1 MLNIEIDGKKMQVEA
16 GSMVIE
22 AADAAGIYIPRFC
35 YHKKLS
41 VAANC
46 RMCLVD
52 VEKVAK
58 PVPACATPV
67 TEGMRI
73 STRSQ
78 KTLDAQKG
86 VMEFLLINH
95 PLDCPICDQG
105 GECDLQDLAVGYGK
119 DVGRYTENKR
129 IVKDK
134 DLGPLIATDMTRCI
148 HCTRCVRF
156 GEELAGLMEL
166 GATGRG
172 EHMRIGTYVER
183 SVTSEL
189 SGNMIDL
196 CPVGALTSKPFR
208 YSARAWELIDVPGV
222 SPHDCVGTNTI
233 VQVRRN
239 KVMRVLPREN
249 EALNEVWLSDRDRFS
264 YEALDS
270 DDRATVPMI
279 KQNGE
284 WRETDWQTALQFAAD
299 GLRKVVSTH
308 GADMLGAL
316 AAPQATLE
324 EFFLLQRLM
333 RGLGSGNVDHRLR
346 QRDFSDDDIAP
357 AFPALELSIAQLEEV
372 DRALLIGSNIRKE
385 QPLLGLRLR
394 KAFLDGAQIAA
405 VNAVDY
411 EFTFDVRHKSI
422 VSPAQLA
429 ASCARIAVAA
439 GSKAGQAIPD
449 ALKALAGGEASDQE
463 RAIADLLASGERK
476 VILLGALA
484 LDHPQAATLKAIAE
498 HLAEWTGAKLGWLA
512 AANSAAGHLAGCLPA
527 RDAAGAK
534 AGRAGLNAAQMLAEP
549 RKGYLLL
556 GVEPE
561 LDCADGA
568 TARKAMA
575 EAEFVV
581 AIHAF
586 KSGVAEFAQVLLP
599 AAAFTESSG
608 TYVNCEGRW
617 QSIPAAVKPL
627 GDSRPAWKILRV
639 LGNLLK
645 VAGFDYTSA
654 EEIRDQVGGRDL
666 APSARSRGARFGA
679 AAASGKLTRIE
690 ELPIYRVDALTRR
703 SAPLLNTVDNRA
715 PVVRLHPRDGQA
727 LGLDD
732 NARVRVRAGGG
743 EAVLPI
749 ALDARVPT
757 GGVWIPAGYAET
769 ARLGIGDVELTRA

>member
-222 SPHDCVGTNTI
+222 SPHDCVGTNTT

-239 KVMRVLPREN
+239 KVMRILPREN
-249 EALNEVWLSDRDRFS
+249 EAVNEVWLSDRDRFS

-279 KQNGE
+279 KQDGQ

-299 GLRKVVSTH
+299 GLRKVASAQ

-316 AAPQATLE
+316 AAPQSTLE
-324 EFFLLQRLM
+324 EFFLLQKFM
-333 RGLGSGNVDHRLR
+333 RGIGSGHVDHRLR

-357 AFPALELSIAQLEEV
+357 AFPALELPIAQLEEV

-405 VNAVDY
+405 VNVVDH
-411 EFTFDVRHKSI
+411 EFTFDVRHKAI
-422 VSPAQLA
+422 VSPARLV

-439 GSKAGQAIPD
+439 GGQAGQTIPD
-449 ALKALAGGEASDQE
+449 ALKALAGGDADAPE
-463 RAIADLLASGERK
+463 RAIADMLASGERK
-476 VILLGALA
+476 VILLGAVA
-484 LDHPQAATLKAIAE
+484 LNHPQAASLKAIAE
-498 HLAEWTGAKLGWLA
+498 HLAEWSGAKLGWLA
-512 AANSAAGHLAGCLPA
+512 PANSAAGHLAGCLPL
-527 RDAAGAK
+527 REAAGAK
-534 AGRAGLNAAQMLAEP
+534 AGRAGLNAARMLAEP

-561 LDCADGA
+561 LDCADG
-568 TARKAMA
+568 TAARAAMVQ
-575 EAEFVV
+575 AEFVV
-581 AIHAF
+581 AIHSF
-586 KSGVAEFAQVLLP
+586 KSGVMEFAQVLLP

-639 LGNLLK
+639 LGNLLN

-654 EEIRDQVGGRDL
+654 EEIRDQVGGREL

-679 AAASGKLTRIE
+679 AAASGKLARIE
-690 ELPIYRVDALTRR
+690 ELPIYRVDAVTRR
-703 SAPLLNTVDNRA
+703 SPPLLSTADNPA
-715 PVVRLHPRDGQA
+715 PVVRLHPRQAQA
-727 LGLDD
+727 LGLEDKAL
-732 NARVRVRAGGG
+732 ARVRVGGG

-749 ALDARVPT
+749 ALDPRVPE

-769 ARLGIGDVELTRA
+769 AHLGVGDAELIRV

>member
-1 MLNIEIDGKKMQVEA
+1 MLNIEIDGKKLQVEA

-222 SPHDCVGTNTI
+222 SPHDCVGSNTTL
-233 VQVRRN
+233 QVRRN

-249 EALNEVWLSDRDRFS
+249 EAINEVWLADRDRFS

-299 GLRKVVSTH
+299 GLRKVIDTH

-316 AAPQATLE
+316 AAPQSTLE
-324 EFFLLQRLM
+324 EFFLLQKLL
-333 RGLGSGNVDHRLR
+333 RGLGCSNIDHRLR

-357 AFPALELSIAQLEEV
+357 AFPALEMPIAQLETV
-372 DRALLIGSNIRKE
+372 DRVLLIGSNIRKE

-394 KAFLDGAQIAA
+394 KAFLDGARIAV
-405 VNAVDY
+405 VNPLDY
-411 EFTFDVRHKSI
+411 EFTFDVAHKSI
-422 VSPAQLA
+422 VSPAQLVGA
-429 ASCARIAVAA
+429 CARIAIAA
-439 GSKAGQAIPD
+439 GSKGGKTIPD
-449 ALKALAGGEASDQE
+449 ALKALAGGEANAHE
-463 RAIADLLASGERK
+463 RAIADMLTGGERK
-476 VILLGALA
+476 AVLLGAVA
-484 LDHPQAATLKAIAE
+484 LSHSQAATLKAIAE
-498 HLAEWTGAKLGWLA
+498 HMAEWTGATLGWLA
-512 AANSAAGHLAGCLPA
+512 PANSAAGHLAGCLPA
-527 RDAAGAK
+527 REAGGAK
-534 AGRAGLNAAQMLAEP
+534 AARAGLNAARMLAEP

-556 GVEPE
+556 GVEPV

-568 TARKAMA
+568 AAHKAMV

-581 AIHAF
+581 ALHAF
-586 KSGVAEFAQVLLP
+586 KSGVMEFAHVLLP

-639 LGNLLK
+639 LGNLLN
-645 VAGFDYTSA
+645 VAGFDYTSV

-666 APSARSRGARFGA
+666 APSARSRGARFGG
-679 AAASGKLTRIE
+679 AAASGKLMRIE

-703 SAPLLNTVDNRA
+703 SAPLLNTADNPA
-715 PVVRLHPRDGQA
+715 PVVRLHPRDAQM
-727 LGLDD
+727 LGFD
-732 NARVRVRAGGG
+732 NDARVRVRVGGG
-743 EAVLPI
+743 EAVLPVVH
-749 ALDARVPT
+749 DARVSP
-757 GGVWIPAGYAET
+757 GSAWIPAGYTET
-769 ARLGIGDVELTRA
+769 ARLGVGDVELTRA